1 MKITI
6 SKENVLKSSIL
17 FFTITAFILS
27 VLLFTSCS
35 DSEDV
40 EVADDEELI
49 EKIENSD
56 KTTVEEASLPSATT
70 SALNGDLADSY
81 VEKVQLAAGLGYQ
94 VSLITDNLSLEDSKS
109 EVFFTVQGRQLS
121 SNSSK
126 RSKFRSRCFEFVYP
140 IVLIMPDDSS
150 ITLNSA
156 DDWSLKKNWYAA
168 NPDATE
174 RPELV
179 YPVDVTL
186 EDGTVQTLLD
196 SDELASVKDSCK
208 KGKDKR
214 KCFKLVLPVSFTMED
229 GTIIEVTERA
239 DYKLLRE
246 WKKANPDATVKPAK
260 IFPLDIE
267 YRDGT
272 IETIADETA
281 YETAKES
288 CSI

>member
-1 MKITI
+1 MKTTI
-6 SKENVLKSSIL
+6 SKESILKSSIL

-27 VLLFTSCS
+27 ALLFTSCS
-35 DSEDV
+35 DTESV
-40 EVADDEELI
+40 VVSDDEELI
-49 EKIENSD
+49 EKIESAD
-56 KTTVEEASLPSATT
+56 KTTIEEASLPSAT
-70 SALNGDLADSY
+70 SSVLNGDLADSF
-81 VEKVQLAAGLGYQ
+81 VETVQLATELGYQ
-94 VSLITDNLSLEDSKS
+94 VALVSDNLSFEETKTD
-109 EVFFTVQGRQLS
+109 VFFSLQGRQLNS
-121 SNSSK
+121 TSSK
-126 RSKFRSRCFEFVYP
+126 RGKHRSKCFEFVYP
-140 IVLIMPDDSS
+140 IDLIMPDDSS

-156 DDWSLKKNWYAA
+156 DDWSLKKDWYAA

-186 EDGTVQTLLD
+186 EDDTVQTLLD
-196 SDELASVKDSCK
+196 SDELASVRSSCK
-208 KGKDKR
+208 KGKDRR

-229 GTIIEVTERA
+229 GTVIEVTERA

-246 WKKANPDATVKPAK
+246 WKKANPDSTVKPAK

-281 YETAKES
+281 YEAAKDS